1 MRDLAS
7 IEERL
12 EKALGRIE
20 DAFRNARRGEPDN
33 DISALAAE
41 NASMQKEL
49 DKLRKQRDDDVGQL
63 DKLIAQLGPL
73 VDEVV

>member
-7 IEERL
+7 IEDRL
-12 EKALGRIE
+12 EKAIGRIE
-20 DAFRNARRGEPDN
+20 DAFRNARRGDPDS
-33 DISALAAE
+33 DVSALAAE
-41 NASMQKEL
+41 NAAMQKEL
-49 DKLRKQRDDDVGQL
+49 EKLRKQRDDDVEQL